1 MTLTE
6 WTTTAAAVANARKL
20 MEEQTFKEMMEVM
33 REEMPLVR
41 IPLAFGASATDYA
54 YAHGMQKGY
63 EYNLKI
69 LKALGESAPERP
81 KEPEATFS
89 SNNNE

>member
-6 WTTTAAAVANARKL
+6 WCNSPTAVANAHAL
-20 MEEQTFKEMMEVM
+20 QQNATYIEMMNVM

-54 YAHGMQKGY
+54 YAHGMQKGF
-63 EYNLKI
+63 EYALKV
-69 LKALGESAPERP
+69 LKALGQSSPELP
-81 KEPEATFS
+81 QEPEATFS
-89 SNNNE
+89 PTNNI

>member
-6 WTTTAAAVANARKL
+6 WCNTPTAVANAQAL
-20 MEEQTFKEMMEVM
+20 QQNTTYIDMMNVM

-54 YAHGMQKGY
+54 YAHGMQKGF
-63 EYNLKI
+63 EYALKVW
-69 LKALGESAPERP
+69 KAMGQTAPEMP
-81 KEPEATFS
+81 QEPEATFS
-89 SNNNE
+89 PINNI

>member
-1 MTLTE
+1 MNLQE
-6 WTTTAAAVANARKL
+6 WTGTATAVDQARSL
-20 MEEQTFKEMMEVM
+20 MNKKTFKEMMEVM

-41 IPLAFGASATDYA
+41 VPLAFGASATDFA

-63 EYNLKI
+63 EFALKI
-69 LKALGESAPERP
+69 LKATGETTPELP